1 MMLTNP
7 ISIIILV
14 VSTCL
19 ILVALFSKKL
29 KLKHR
34 KQVEAL
40 KEYDDSLSDK
50 ERKEQTRLQYATIIF
65 IEVALVLL
73 VIFGFVVIQK

>member
-1 MMLTNP
+1 MLTNP
-7 ISIIILV
+7 ISLIILLI
-14 VSTCL
+14 SACL
-19 ILVALFSKKL
+19 ILVALLSNQL

-40 KEYDDSLSDK
+40 KKHDDSLSAK
-50 ERKEQTRLQYATIIF
+50 ERKERARLQCMVVYF

-73 VIFGFVVIQK
+73 VIFGFAFLEK